1 MRYAKAVTDEREKYR
16 QEQKAI
22 CNGRITAR
30 SADGTPMSPTQAF
43 EDAQTRYVN
52 ACAPIIAQAYHD
64 GDYDGFWQALS
75 NAPLTPTTS
84 STIKTRPSTL
94 SNKPSY

>member
-30 SADGTPMSPTQAF
+30 SADGTPMSPTQAVRGR
-43 EDAQTRYVN
+43 AN
-52 ACAPIIAQAYHD
+52 ALRERVRANHRASLP
-64 GDYDGFWQALS
+64 
-75 NAPLTPTTS
+75 
-84 STIKTRPSTL
+84 
-94 SNKPSY
+94 